1 MDILKIGKSKTR
13 VSILRHFFANPDKK
27 YYLRELEKILGIS
40 VGNIRRELL
49 DLKES
54 GLFESK
60 QEGKQVYYF
69 LNVKSSIFPEFK
81 KIVAKTIG
89 AEFVLKEKL
98 MQIKGIKVAFIYGS
112 VARGK
117 EDSFSDVDIFIIGLA
132 SEDDLLK
139 AVQKAEKELSWEI
152 NYVSFTAKDIKEN
165 IKEKDVFLADVLRG
179 KKIFLIGNKN
189 DLEKIIGGRQNS
201 KKEC

>member
-27 YYLRELEKILGIS
+27 YYLRELERILGIS

-49 DLKES
+49 SLKKT

-60 QEGKQVYYF
+60 QEGSQVYYF
-69 LNVKSSIFPEFK
+69 LNIKSPIFPEFK
-81 KIVAKTIG
+81 KIVVKTIG
-89 AEFVLKEKL
+89 AEAVLKEKL
-98 MQIKGIKVAFIYGS
+98 MQIKGIEIVFIYGS
-112 VARGK
+112 VAREN
-117 EDSFSDVDIFIIGLA
+117 EDELSDIDVFIIGLIK
-132 SEDDLLK
+132 EDALLK
-139 AVQKAEKELSWEI
+139 FIREAEKELFREI
-152 NYVSFTAKDIKEN
+152 NYVIFTAKDIKEN